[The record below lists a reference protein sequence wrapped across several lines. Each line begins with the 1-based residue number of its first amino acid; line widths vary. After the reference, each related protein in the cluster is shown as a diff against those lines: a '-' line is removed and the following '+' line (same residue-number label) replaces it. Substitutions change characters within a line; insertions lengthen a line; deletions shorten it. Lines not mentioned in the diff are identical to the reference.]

1 MFHVDKPL
9 IGILSLLPL
18 PGSANWKGR
27 IDQVIA
33 RAEQEATAMATGG
46 VDAIL
51 LENTFDGPAQSDR
64 LDVAGA
70 VALGLITR
78 RVMHFTPLPMG
89 ISVLKNDPETA
100 LAIATNVGARFIR
113 VPLLTGLA
121 MWEGGFIEGRY
132 RQLLAYKKALLTEG
146 IAVYADISLT
156 KHPPLANNIPQI
168 SLLDLARQAVE
179 VGHADGIIITD
190 PHITPEQVQELAQAL
205 PVPVMVHYQGSVQQA
220 QPMIEAAN
228 GLLLSDAIKKT
239 FTLDDELPP
248 AVDLSKVE
256 TLSSLCQSIRQQR
269 YALT

>member
-18 PGSANWKGR
+18 PGSTHWKGR

-70 VALGLITR
+70 IALGLITR

-121 MWEGGFIEGRY
+121 IWEGGFIEGRY
-132 RQLLAYKKALLTEG
+132 RQLLAYKKALLAEG

-168 SLLDLARQAVE
+168 SLLDLARQAVD
-179 VGHADGIIITD
+179 VGQADGIVITD
-190 PHITPEQVQELAQAL
+190 THITPEEVQLLVNAL
-205 PVPVMVHYQGSVQQA
+205 PVPVMVHYQDNVQHA
-220 QPMIEAAN
+220 QPIIEAAN
-228 GLLLSDAIKKT
+228 GIMVSNAIKKT
-239 FTLDDELPP
+239 FTLDDDLPP

-256 TLSSLCQSIRQQR
+256 ALSSLCQSIRQQR
-269 YALT
+269 FAHT